1 MDSPAI
7 GLIGAGALG
16 RALALSL
23 KAHGCNVVV
32 VSSRSSGSA
41 QALAAQV
48 NGCRWA
54 ASPQETADS
63 SDVVFITAPDSA
75 ISQVAGEVRWSS
87 RHGVV
92 HCSGAHTL
100 DILRAAEVEGAAV
113 ASFHPY
119 QTFACVSSP
128 EDAVER
134 FRGAAAAI
142 EGAGWLRRYL
152 GDLAGL
158 LGCKAVFPD
167 ARDRAL
173 YHASAVMSCGHL
185 AALTKVVVD
194 MWKEMGVPEE
204 RALPI
209 VVPIM
214 QATLA
219 NIGSMGVEAS
229 VTGPA
234 VRGDADTLGRHLGAL
249 EERLPQIAPLY
260 RALARQSLLAV
271 ARKPSGPVAEELAS
285 LLDAP

>member
-100 DILRAAEVEGAAV
+100 DILRAAEVQGAAV

-152 GDLAGL
+152 GELAGL

-271 ARKPSGPVAEELAS
+271 VWKPSGLVAEELAS